1 MKAKKKPKPKEYTK
15 PRRWKQAYKINK
27 ILDRELKDRLEREE

>member
-1 MKAKKKPKPKEYTK
+1 MKKKQKPKPKETK
-15 PRRWKQAYKINK
+15 PRRWKQAHKINK